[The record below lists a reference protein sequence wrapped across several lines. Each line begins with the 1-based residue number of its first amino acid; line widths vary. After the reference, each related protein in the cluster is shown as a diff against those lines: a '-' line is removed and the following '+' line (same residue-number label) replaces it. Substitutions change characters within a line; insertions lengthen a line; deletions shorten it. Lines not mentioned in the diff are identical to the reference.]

1 VTDNTQGTEPQPP
14 VSFAQ
19 APPPPDHLLQAMNTS
34 NMIFEMQGT
43 LGEVKQAVLA
53 LTNLVEQGR
62 TRMDVVEQSSSD
74 IKATLGRLEPL
85 LGRIDDRARKM
96 EVDTLPKLA
105 TDMAE
110 LKGRVSQLPTTIAIF
125 TYVGGLVALTIVLFG
140 AAFGVLKYLSH

>member
-1 VTDNTQGTEPQPP
+1 MTDNTQRTEPQPP
-14 VSFAQ
+14 DSFAQ

-74 IKATLGRLEPL
+74 IKAVLGRLEPM
-85 LGRIDDRARKM
+85 LGRMDDRGRKL

-110 LKGRVSQLPTTIAIF
+110 MKGRLSQMPSAIQLISF
-125 TYVGGLVALTIVLFG
+125 VLAVLALAGLS
-140 AAFGVLKYLSH
+140 KYLGH

>member
-1 VTDNTQGTEPQPP
+1 VTDNIEPTEPQPP
-14 VSFAQ
+14 EDFAQ
-19 APPPPDHLLQAMNTS
+19 TTPKFNPLLHAMNTS
-34 NMIFEMQGT
+34 SMIFEMQGT

-62 TRMDVVEQSSSD
+62 TRMDVVEKSSSD
-74 IKATLGRLEPL
+74 IKAALGRLEPM
-85 LGRIDDRARKM
+85 LGRMDDRARKL

-105 TDMAE
+105 TDLGE

-125 TYVGGLVALTIVLFG
+125 TYMGGLVALTIVLFG